1 MEDRSIRVLHV
12 EDDPDFADLT
22 AIFLERESGRFA
34 VETVTDPNEGL
45 ARVEDHPPDCVVSD
59 YEMPGMNG
67 IELLRAVRSR
77 YPDLPFILFTGKGS
91 EEVASDAIS
100 AGVTDY
106 LNKGGGTQQYEL
118 LATRVHNAVEKAR
131 MEAERQR
138 RLHAIE
144 TAREGIAFLDSDFRF
159 ITVNEAY
166 ADLFGYDPEEMV
178 GESWRLLYDEETIEE
193 EVGEIGAALGD
204 QEYYR
209 GEQTFQRADGS
220 SFVADHVVSQTEGQE
235 YVCLVRDVT
244 ERKEH
249 ERELRE
255 QREQLQRREEKLI
268 RLRDYTQEL
277 MYAETPSETASVA
290 LRAVDEILGFDLG
303 AVFVQSETQ
312 DGVLESVGI
321 LNRSRM
327 ERMYGGIPVFMRDA
341 PPGTHS
347 ELVWDVFESGEAV
360 FINDTAESAVLA
372 RKSPFGSLMVYPIG
386 DHGVVL
392 LAATILEAFT
402 ETEEILLDL
411 LATALE
417 TACDRLDRERALRR
431 QRDELERKNERLEEF
446 ASVVSH
452 DLRSPLHVAGG
463 HLELV
468 RTETDATGHLDAAAT
483 ALDRMEKLIDDL
495 LTLAQEGEKVAE
507 AESVVVADVAGTSW
521 QTVATEKATLETDV
535 SRRIQAD
542 RGRLRQLF
550 ANLFRNAV
558 EHGGSEVTVRVGVT
572 DGGFYVAD
580 TGRGIPESNREKI
593 FEAGYSSSENG
604 TGFGLRIVEQVVE
617 AHGWEITVTESEQGG
632 ARFEITGIDTME

>member
-209 GEQTFQRADGS
+209 GEQTFRRADGS

-463 HLELV
+463 HLELA
-468 RTETDATGHLDAAAT
+468 RTETDATDHLDAAAT

>member
-178 GESWRLLYDEETIEE
+178 GESWRLLYDEETIKE

-209 GEQTFQRADGS
+209 GEQTFRRADGS

-463 HLELV
+463 HLELA
-468 RTETDATGHLDAAAT
+468 RTETDATDHLDAAAT

>member
-106 LNKGGGTQQYEL
+106 LNKAGGTQQYEL

-209 GEQTFQRADGS
+209 GEQTFRRADGS

-463 HLELV
+463 HLELA
-468 RTETDATGHLDAAAT
+468 RTETDATDHLDAAAT

>member
-204 QEYYR
+204 QGYYR
-209 GEQTFQRADGS
+209 GEQTFRRADGS

-463 HLELV
+463 HLELA

>member
-106 LNKGGGTQQYEL
+106 LNKGGGTEQYEL

-209 GEQTFQRADGS
+209 GEQTFRRADGS

-463 HLELV
+463 HLELA
-468 RTETDATGHLDAAAT
+468 RTETDATDHLDAAAT
-483 ALDRMEKLIDDL
+483 ALDRMEKLINDL

-558 EHGGSEVTVRVGVT
+558 EHGGSEVTIRVGVT